1 MITIKSS
8 REIERMREAG
18 RITAAA
24 RNVARKAIRPGITT
38 DEIDQKIHQFILS
51 CGATPTFLH
60 YGGFPRS
67 ACISVNDEVI
77 HGIPGKRV
85 LHEGDIVSIDVGATY
100 KGYVGDCADT
110 FPVGRISPE
119 AEDLIRVTRE
129 CFYQGLRYARSGNR
143 LYDISAA
150 VQQYAESHG
159 FSVVRDYVGHGVGT
173 VLHEDPEVPNYVPAH
188 GEHRKNPR
196 LLPGMTLAVEPMINA
211 GGLEVRVLSNEWTVV
226 TVDHALSAHY
236 ENTILITDGD
246 PEILTIADDC

>member
-1 MITIKSS
+1 M
-8 REIERMREAG
+8 
-18 RITAAA
+18 
-24 RNVARKAIRPGITT
+24 
-38 DEIDQKIHQFILS
+38 
-51 CGATPTFLH
+51 
-60 YGGFPRS
+60 
-67 ACISVNDEVI
+67 
-77 HGIPGKRV
+77 
-85 LHEGDIVSIDVGATY
+85 
-100 KGYVGDCADT
+100 GDCAGT
-110 FPVGRISPE
+110 FPVGRITPE

-159 FSVVRDYVGHGVGT
+159 YSVVRDYVGHGVGT
-173 VLHEDPEVPNYVPAH
+173 ALHEDPEVPNYVPDH

-196 LLPGMTLAVEPMINA
+196 LLPGMTLAIEPMINA